1 MAAKTVTTRRQWR
14 LENMPPE
21 ENVQEVDVGDGF
33 VISCGISDG
42 CFRDTVEDEPG
53 ITIAA
58 YKNGNSWW
66 GQTWGSLNE
75 QWRLEK
81 EAADAAAAAVADAA
95 AARKKKQKQRQE
107 QQKQNAASRL
117 KMKGCKRAAGR
128 ENRAPSDA
136 PSMPEENLPV
146 HKKKRQY
153 SEARAAARLLA
164 KTFFATP
171 ILGTPDSDDESEDET
186 IAEYDGSLLFIY

>member
-1 MAAKTVTTRRQWR
+1 
-14 LENMPPE
+14 MPPE

-136 PSMPEENLPV
+136 PSMPEENLHV

-153 SEARAAARLLA
+153 SEARAAA
-164 KTFFATP
+164 
-171 ILGTPDSDDESEDET
+171 PDSS
-186 IAEYDGSLLFIY
+186 SP